1 MGILTA
7 LTVAAVLASGAAGD
21 GWKAGVARIDITPA
35 EPMWLAG
42 YAARDHEA
50 EGGTLHPLWVKALA
64 LEDAAG
70 NRALIV
76 TSDVLGFP
84 KPVSDNIF
92 DRLQA
97 STGLDRVRIIL
108 NSSHTHSG
116 PVIDGSLLCIYP
128 LDSAALEKV
137 RRYTPVLVDK
147 VVSAGEAAFKDMAP
161 VRLESANGV
170 TRFAVNRRNN
180 KEAEIATTYNLN
192 GPVDHAVPVLRVSR
206 EDGQPLAVLFG
217 YACHNTTLCEYE
229 WCGDYAGF
237 AQEILEKAHPGA
249 TALFFQG
256 CGANQ
261 NPIPRRT
268 LSLARQ
274 YGAELA
280 AAVEAAMAEPMTPLD
295 PALKTAR
302 TEVELFLETPPDR
315 AALVKITETDNE
327 YNRRAATEMIAQLDA
342 GQPLR
347 TSYMYPVQV
356 WNLGGLPLVT
366 FAGEIVVDYAIHAK
380 NILGPRTFVMGYSN
394 ILVSYI
400 PTAAIIREGGYEGGG
415 AQLMYGM
422 PNKWREDIETR
433 IVETISAVAKQA
445 GLL

>member
-1 MGILTA
+1 MSILTA
-7 LTVAAVLASGAAGD
+7 LTVAAALASSAAGD
-21 GWKAGVARIDITPA
+21 GWQAGVARVDITPT
-35 EPMWLAG
+35 ESMWLAG

-50 EGGTLHPLWVKALA
+50 QGGALHPLWVKALA

-70 NRALIV
+70 TRALII

-92 DRLQA
+92 DRLLA
-97 STGLDRVRIIL
+97 STGLDRARIIL

-128 LDSAALEKV
+128 LDSAGLEKV

-180 KEAEIATTYNLN
+180 KEAEIETTYNLN

-206 EDGQPLAVLFG
+206 DDGQPLAILFG
-217 YACHNTTLCEYE
+217 YACHNTTLCEYK

-237 AQEILEKAHPGA
+237 AQEDLEKAHPGT

-256 CGANQ
+256 CGGNQ
-261 NPIPRRT
+261 NPLPRRT
-268 LSLARQ
+268 VSRARQ

-295 PALKTAR
+295 PSLKTAR
-302 TEVELFLETPPDR
+302 SEVELFLETPPDR
-315 AALVKITETDNE
+315 AGLVKITETDNE

-342 GQPLR
+342 GQSLR

-356 WNLGGLPLVT
+356 WNLGGLPLVAL
-366 FAGEIVVDYAIHAK
+366 AGEIVVDYAIHAK
-380 NILGPRTFVMGYSN
+380 NILGPRCFVMGYSN